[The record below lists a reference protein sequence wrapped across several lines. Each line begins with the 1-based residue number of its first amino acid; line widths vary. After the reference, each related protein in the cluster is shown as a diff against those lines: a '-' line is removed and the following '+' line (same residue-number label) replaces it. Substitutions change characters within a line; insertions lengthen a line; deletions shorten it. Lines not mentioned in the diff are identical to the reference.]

1 MISKSNHV
9 KIVRYVL
16 LADLCTFLYRNIL
29 SVLLNVVII
38 FFLLHCVIKQ
48 LLDSVV
54 VISRIFKVLVR
65 AISRTPP

>member
-1 MISKSNHV
+1 MSRSCAMCC
-9 KIVRYVL
+9 L
-16 LADLCTFLYRNIL
+16 LICVPFLYRNIL

-48 LLDSVV
+48 FLDSVV

>member
-1 MISKSNHV
+1 MSRSCAICC
-9 KIVRYVL
+9 L
-16 LADLCTFLYRNIL
+16 LICVPFLYRNIL